1 MNFDFAK
8 ILTIL
13 TLVAGAIWL
22 LDRLL
27 LKSRRTA
34 KALQI
39 NSEYKEPMLVEWSV
53 SLFPVLLLVL
63 VVRSFIFEPFKIPS
77 GSMIPTLHIGDFIAV
92 NKSAYGLRL
101 PVLNTK
107 ILEVG
112 EPKRG
117 DVAVFRYPKDPSIN
131 YIKRVI
137 GLPGD
142 KIVYRNKHLFINGE
156 SMALEAIGSYEKSDT
171 KCGTPR
177 SGEVR
182 FKENLGGVEHDVLV
196 RNGWGNAPEQSVTV
210 PEGMYF
216 MMGDNRDNS
225 NDSRYWGFVPEENL
239 LGRATYIWM
248 SFDSHACVDRSRI
261 GEAIR

>member
-8 ILTIL
+8 ILTII
-13 TLVAGAIWL
+13 TLVAGTIWL
-22 LDRLL
+22 LDKLF
-27 LKSRRTA
+27 LKRRRTE
-34 KALQI
+34 KADQT
-39 NSEYKEPMLVEWSV
+39 NTEYTEPMLVEWSV

-63 VVRSFIFEPFKIPS
+63 VVRSFIFEPFKIPT

-107 ILEVG
+107 IFDIG

-117 DVAVFRYPKDPSIN
+117 DVAVFRYPPDPSIN

-156 SMALEAIGSYEKSDT
+156 PASLEAIGRYLKSDT

-177 SGEVR
+177 AGEVR
-182 FKENLGGVEHDVLV
+182 FKEILDGVEHDILI
-196 RNGWGNAPEQSVTV
+196 RNGWGNASEQIFTV

-225 NDSRYWGFVPEENL
+225 LDSRAWGFVPEENL
-239 LGRATYIWM
+239 MGRATYVWM
-248 SFDSHACVDRSRI
+248 SFDSHACIDRSRI
-261 GEAIR
+261 GEAIQ